1 MNISHTVLPPVQ
13 MSEQEW
19 MDAFKVSS
27 QVAKYD
33 GQARARHIMEQW
45 QEGKTE
51 SIWKKVI
58 SKLNVNK

>member
-13 MSEQEW
+13 LSEQEW
-19 MDAFKVSS
+19 MDTFKVSS
-27 QVAKYD
+27 QVPKYD
-33 GQARARHIMEQW
+33 GVVRASEMMNQW